1 MKDKIPNK
9 LNFKYLTS
17 KEKALLKDRINTSVF
32 GHIQRKRRFR
42 FGIAASAAVIVLLVS
57 LTVANYNVTETS
69 EMQQLVDSL
78 EDQTESESTVLVLEG
93 DQKIVV
99 SDEESSISYSNSGS
113 TVNIGKSKSYQQT
126 TSETNKIVYNTMIV
140 PYGKRSEIVLSDGT
154 KVWLNSGSKLV
165 FPSAFRSENREV
177 YLEGE
182 AIFEVEHDKH
192 KPFLVA
198 SDDHKIEVLGTIFNV
213 SNYKGDAE
221 ISTVLKSGS
230 VQINYKSGRFF
241 KSDESLKIKPNQMS
255 VFKKSEGETDVSNVD
270 IEPYFSWRDGVFIF
284 KNDDL
289 KSIMEKIARYYN
301 VEIEIKD
308 EDLAS
313 ESFSG
318 YLDVKDSI
326 ERVMQTIKDTE
337 TSDFDY
343 EFVGDDK
350 IIVNK
355 TKLMK

>member
-1 MKDKIPNK
+1 MKDKNQNK
-9 LNFKYLTS
+9 LNFKYLSS
-17 KEKALLKDRINTSVF
+17 KEKAQLKDRIKTSVF

-42 FGIAASAAVIVLLVS
+42 FGLAASAAVIVLLVS
-57 LTVANYNVTETS
+57 LTIANYSVTETS
-69 EMQQLVDSL
+69 EMQQVVDSL
-78 EDQTESESTVLVLEG
+78 EGQTDSESTLLVLEG
-93 DQKIVV
+93 NQKIVV
-99 SDEESSISYSNSGS
+99 SDQESSISYSNSGS
-113 TVNIGKSKSYQQT
+113 TVNIGNSKSYQQD
-126 TSETNKIVYNTMIV
+126 TSETNKLIYNTLIV

-182 AIFEVEHDKH
+182 AIFEVEHDLN

-198 SDDHKIEVLGTIFNV
+198 SNNHKIEVLGTVFNV
-213 SNYKGDAE
+213 SNYKGDSE

-241 KSDESLKIKPNQMS
+241 KSNESLKIKPNQMS
-255 VFKKSEGETDVSNVD
+255 IFKKEAGETAVTNVD

-284 KNDDL
+284 QNDDL
-289 KSIMEKIARYYN
+289 KSIMKKIARYYN
-301 VEIEIKD
+301 VEIDIKD
-308 EDLAS
+308 EDLAND
-313 ESFSG
+313 SFSG

-326 ERVMQTIKDTE
+326 ESVMQTIKDTE

-343 EFVGDDK
+343 QFVDDNR

-355 TKLMK
+355 TSLMK